1 MPTLLLLLAALHAAP
16 LTTTAEQAVTAVTDD
31 EHGLAVRLA
40 EQALAELPQATAP
53 VPTQDLATLYQVL
66 GAVGVFTQDPA
77 LTFRGFSGACAV
89 DPAWF
94 NDRLGPLAKSQW
106 SATCAADA
114 GSASLSVAPL
124 PAGAQ
129 LYVDGRAQPEPSLT
143 LRPGPHLIQIM
154 AEGQAPFARAL
165 TLDDGQAATV
175 VPGFAPVAEVKE
187 HHLTA
192 FGVGGAAAGVGA
204 LILGGITLAKEAKL
218 RKGMDDGTYTYAT
231 RDQLL
236 SDYAQYAN
244 LRTASLVLGGV
255 GVVGVGLHFAF
266 R

>member
-1 MPTLLLLLAALHAAP
+1 MPTPLLLLAALHAAP

-77 LTFRGFSGACAV
+77 LTTRGFTGACAV

-114 GSASLSVAPL
+114 GSASLTVAPL

-129 LYVDGRAQPEPSLT
+129 LYVDGRAHERGDLT
-143 LRPGPHLIQIM
+143 LRPGPHLVQVLS
-154 AEGQAPFARAL
+154 EGHEPLARAL
-165 TLDDGQAATV
+165 TLEDGQSATV
-175 VPGFAPVAEVKE
+175 DTGLTPPPKE

-204 LILGGITLAKEAKL
+204 LVLGGVTLAKEAKL
-218 RKGMDDGTYTYAT
+218 RKGMDEGTYTYAN
-231 RDQLL
+231 RDDLL
-236 SDYAQYAN
+236 SDYAAYAN

-255 GVVGVGLHFAF
+255 GAVGIGLHFAF